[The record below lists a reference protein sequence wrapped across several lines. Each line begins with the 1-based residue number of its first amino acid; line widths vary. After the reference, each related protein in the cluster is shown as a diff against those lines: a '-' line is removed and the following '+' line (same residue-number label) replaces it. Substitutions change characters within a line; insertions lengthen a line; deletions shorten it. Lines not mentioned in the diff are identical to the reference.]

1 MNFIPRLARRRL
13 VNLSV
18 SSVRCQSMY
27 RPTEPP
33 SNPHRSFYGTF
44 GRPIAKNLL
53 IALATFQILYLS
65 WLKLESMEIKREKE
79 SEIHSLESELK
90 SLSNARGSP

>member
-1 MNFIPRLARRRL
+1 MNSPVSAIRR
-13 VNLSV
+13 
-18 SSVRCQSMY
+18 QSTY
-27 RPTEPP
+27 GPPEPP

-65 WLKLESMEIKREKE
+65 WLKLESMEMKRDKE
-79 SEIHSLESELK
+79 SEIRSLESELK
-90 SLSNARGSP
+90 TLTEGRGSS